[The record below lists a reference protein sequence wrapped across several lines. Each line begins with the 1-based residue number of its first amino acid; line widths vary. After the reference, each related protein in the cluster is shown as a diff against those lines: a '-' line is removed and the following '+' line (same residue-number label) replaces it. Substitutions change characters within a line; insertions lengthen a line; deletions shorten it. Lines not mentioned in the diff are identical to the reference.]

1 MEHAVPVASG
11 AAGPS
16 RSSPEP
22 CRNLLLIQPA
32 SFAGG
37 PRGAGR
43 ALPLP
48 PPPSSPPI
56 PSTRAVLAESW
67 PAPLSVTRDTSRKG
81 SRDARAAPQ
90 RPKGVGPGFRVFSTN
105 KLACFCRADESNV
118 FAAICIGIV
127 RLIVRYRYI
136 PWPFLRFIPVPVER
150 TISLPT
156 EPREDGFPIV
166 LRVSAALVNPS
177 AKCRRAT
184 CRAGDSNPPA
194 RHTSS
199 GRPSCLPKRTRRRN
213 WWRCH

>member
-1 MEHAVPVASG
+1 MH
-11 AAGPS
+11 
-16 RSSPEP
+16 SSSQ
-22 CRNLLLIQPA
+22 L
-32 SFAGG
+32 SV
-37 PRGAGR
+37 
-43 ALPLP
+43 
-48 PPPSSPPI
+48 PPSCPSPN

-105 KLACFCRADESNV
+105 KLACFYRADETNV

-127 RLIVRYRYI
+127 RLIDNRT
-136 PWPFLRFIPVPVER
+136 VPVHPTAFSSFHTGTGR
-150 TISLPT
+150 TNDIPT
-156 EPREDGFPIV
+156 VRSPGEDGFPIV